1 MQQEGS
7 REENFEK
14 MKTLENGTV
23 HEEELTHGAM
33 NPWNFRRTFR
43 LGTPKFPFA
52 WYCHQATVKI
62 LIHQHNPN
70 YENTHTWARGQIP
83 LMGNA
88 RPL

>member
-33 NPWNFRRTFR
+33 NP
-43 LGTPKFPFA
+43 
-52 WYCHQATVKI
+52 
-62 LIHQHNPN
+62 
-70 YENTHTWARGQIP
+70 
-83 LMGNA
+83 
-88 RPL
+88 